1 MKSVKYII
9 SIIIIFLFIPFE
21 LFTQTILQPRAMAE
35 WEELQAISIAWND
48 FSYSP
53 FSQTPLTKAVR
64 KAEMKTLAEIT
75 RAALNEGLQVYILDT
90 LNGNS
95 LIDLDSFGIA
105 SPDVQVLEFNKG
117 SYWVDVWQRD
127 RGPMSVY
134 ANGVDSINFV
144 YWADNTSAALLA
156 GFMNISFINNGVLNY
171 PYTDGGNYMTDG
183 HGRVFSDE
191 RTLNPAQFPA
201 IRNAY
206 LNNMG
211 ISEIFNLPPYRVHV
225 DYYMKLIDEETILV
239 SDIPYS
245 NYDPDVDYYL
255 QHNQDIQA
263 AIDYISQNYVSCYG
277 HPYKFVRI
285 TNAPTIN
292 EFSLNLTAFTA
303 DLSYVN
309 SLILNKTVVIPS
321 YDSLVFG
328 QKAGY
333 EQFDESARQ
342 IYKQQMPGY
351 NIVSVPSMFF
361 GQRGG
366 TVHCITKEIGV
377 NEPLLITHKWMPDT
391 VYNDG
396 SGYEIM
402 ARARTRSGI
411 QQVTLH
417 WGSDPWAGLQELPMP
432 PVGNDSFSVII
443 PEQTGGTEIFY
454 YISARSNSGRMVN
467 KPLVAPQ
474 GLWSFRVLEPA
485 GIAGY
490 RDKKVKTFVL
500 EQNYPNPFNPKTI
513 IRYTLA
519 ERTPVTIKIF
529 DINGREVKTL
539 VRETFA
545 AGEYSVTWDGAN
557 DQGIP
562 ISSGVYLYRIQAGN
576 YTESKKMILM
586 R

>member
-1 MKSVKYII
+1 MKRVKYII
-9 SIIIIFLFIPFE
+9 SVIIIFIPFE
-21 LFTQTILQPRAMAE
+21 LFTQAIPQPRAMAE

-53 FSQTPLTKAVR
+53 FSHTPLTKAIR

-75 RAALNEGLQVYILDT
+75 RAALYEGLQVYILDT
-90 LNGNS
+90 LNGNA

-105 SPDVQVLEFNKG
+105 SPDIQVLEFSKG
-117 SYWVDVWQRD
+117 NYWVDVWQRD

-134 ANGVDSINFV
+134 ANGVDSLNFV
-144 YWADNTSAALLA
+144 YWDDNTSAVLLA
-156 GFMNISFINNGVLNY
+156 GFMDIPFINNGVLNY

-191 RTLNPAQFPA
+191 LTLDPTQFPD
-201 IRNAY
+201 IKNAY
-206 LNNMG
+206 LDNMG
-211 ISEIFNLPPYRVHV
+211 ISEIFNLPPYRVHI

-245 NYDPDVDYYL
+245 NYDPDVDFYL
-255 QHNQDIQA
+255 RDNQDIRA
-263 AIDYISQNYVSCYG
+263 AMDYISQNYVSCYG
-277 HPYKFVRI
+277 RPYKFVRI

-333 EQFDESARQ
+333 EQFDENARQ
-342 IYKQQMPGY
+342 IYEHQMPGY

-366 TVHCITKEIGV
+366 TVHCITKEIGL
-377 NEPLLITHKWMPDT
+377 NEPLLITHKWMTDT

-402 ARARTRSGI
+402 TRVQTRSGVE
-411 QQVTLH
+411 QVTLH
-417 WGSDPWAGLQELPMP
+417 WGIDPWAGLQELSMTS
-432 PVGNDSFSVII
+432 VGNDSFSVTI

-454 YISARSNSGRMVN
+454 YISARSNSGRRVN

-474 GLWSFRVLEPA
+474 GLWSFRVLEPT
-485 GIAGY
+485 GIAG
-490 RDKKVKTFVL
+490 DHDQKVKAFVL
-500 EQNYPNPFNPKTI
+500 EQNYPNPFNPATT
-513 IRYTLA
+513 IRYKMQ
-519 ERTPVTIKIF
+519 ERTDVTIRVF
-529 DINGREVKTL
+529 DISGQQVRTL
-539 VRETFA
+539 VDETLSP
-545 AGEYSVTWDGAN
+545 GEYSVTWDGTN
-557 DQGIP
+557 DRGNRV
-562 ISSGVYLYRIQAGN
+562 SSGVYLYQLKTGN
-576 YTESKKMILM
+576 QSESRRMLLL